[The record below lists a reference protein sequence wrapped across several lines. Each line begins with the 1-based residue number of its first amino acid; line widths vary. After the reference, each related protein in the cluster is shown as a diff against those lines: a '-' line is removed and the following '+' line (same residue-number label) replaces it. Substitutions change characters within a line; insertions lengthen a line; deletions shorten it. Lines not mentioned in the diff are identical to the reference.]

1 MTFVGTPAA
10 PGAARAASAGAA
22 APGTVRAPGPRRLGP
37 LVEPGP
43 ALTGAQAERYAR
55 HLVLPEIGAEGQR
68 RLLGARVL
76 VVGAGG
82 LGSPVLLYLAAAG
95 VGTLG
100 IVDDDVVDLSNLQ
113 RQVIHGTV
121 DVGRSKVDSAAD
133 AVRALNPDVTVVT
146 HDVRLG
152 PDNAL
157 AILGGYDLVVDG
169 ADNFATRY
177 LVGDACA
184 ELGLP
189 CVWGAVLGGH
199 GQVSTFWAAP
209 PGGDGVEYRDVFDVP
224 PPPGS
229 VASCST
235 AGVLG
240 AVCAAVGSM
249 LTLEVVR
256 LVCGGPSL
264 LGRLLVLDAWGSSW
278 RELAVSGTP
287 GGRPLGRDLHATV
300 AACGVPAGVSRGT
313 GETVVHA
320 GGALAGLG
328 PGSGAGADGVHVAS
342 GAPGV
347 LVPSVDV
354 DALADL
360 LVVGA
365 CDVVDVRSPEEF
377 AAYGIAGTRSVPL
390 EKFEDGTAF
399 VGPGA
404 VRTPL
409 VVLCELDARAQRA
422 ATLARE
428 AGMADV
434 RAVTGGVVAWHA
446 TGREVVGA
454 EGSGG

>member
-1 MTFVGTPAA
+1 MTDVDVSEP
-10 PGAARAASAGAA
+10 ARAAS
-22 APGTVRAPGPRRLGP
+22 PRRFAP

-43 ALTGAQAERYAR
+43 ALSGAQAARYAR
-55 HLVLPEIGAEGQR
+55 HLALPEVGAEGQR
-68 RLLGARVL
+68 RLLAARVL

-100 IVDDDVVDLSNLQ
+100 IVDDDVVDVSNLQ
-113 RQVIHGTV
+113 RQVIHTTA
-121 DVGRSKVDSAAD
+121 DVGRSKVESAAD

-152 PDNAL
+152 PENAL
-157 AILGGYDLVVDG
+157 SILSGYDLVVDG

-209 PGGDGVEYRDVFDVP
+209 PGGDGVEYRDVFPTP
-224 PPPGS
+224 PAPGS

-256 LVCGGPSL
+256 LVCGARTL
-264 LGRLLVLDAWGSSW
+264 LGRLLVLDAWGATW
-278 RELAVSGTP
+278 RELPVRGTP
-287 GGRPLGRDLHATV
+287 GGRPLGRDLAAAV
-300 AACGVPAGVSRGT
+300 EACGVPSGAANGADAGGA
-313 GETVVHA
+313 TVVHKPEGV
-320 GGALAGLG
+320 GGVAPDA
-328 PGSGAGADGVHVAS
+328 AGATPGAAAAGTGVI
-342 GAPGV
+342 
-347 LVPSVDV
+347 DV
-354 DALADL
+354 DALADVL
-360 LVVGA
+360 AAGT
-365 CDVVDVRSPEEF
+365 CDVVDVRSREEF
-377 AAYGIAGTRSVPL
+377 TAYGIAGVRSVPL

-404 VRTPL
+404 VQAPL
-409 VVLCELDARAQRA
+409 VVLCELDARALHA
-422 ATLARE
+422 AALARE
-428 AGMADV
+428 AGVADV
-434 RAVTGGVVAWHA
+434 RSVAGGVVAWHA
-446 TGREVVGA
+446 TGRDVVGTQ
-454 EGSGG
+454 

>member
-1 MTFVGTPAA
+1 MTVPPGPAA
-10 PGAARAASAGAA
+10 PGAAGAASAGAA

-55 HLVLPEIGAEGQR
+55 HLVLPEVGAEGQR

-82 LGSPVLLYLAAAG
+82 LGAPVLLYLAAAG

-100 IVDDDVVDLSNLQ
+100 IIDDDVVDLSNLQ
-113 RQVIHGTV
+113 RQVIHGTA

-209 PGGDGVEYRDVFDVP
+209 PGGDGVEYRDVFDAP

-287 GGRPLGRDLHATV
+287 GGRPLGRDLV
-300 AACGVPAGVSRGT
+300 AAVEACGMPGT
-313 GETVVHA
+313 Q
-320 GGALAGLG
+320 
-328 PGSGAGADGVHVAS
+328 VARI
-342 GAPGV
+342 
-347 LVPSVDV
+347 DV
-354 DALADL
+354 DALAEL
-360 LVVGA
+360 LASGA

-377 AAYGIAGTRSVPL
+377 AAYGISGTRSVPIEL
-390 EKFEDGTAF
+390 FEDGTAF
-399 VGPGA
+399 VGSDA
-404 VRTPL
+404 VRAPL
-409 VVLCELDARAQRA
+409 VVLCELDARALRA

-428 AGMADV
+428 AGVADV
-434 RAVTGGVVAWHA
+434 RALAGGVVAWHA
-446 TGREVVGA
+446 TGREVVG
-454 EGSGG
+454 SD